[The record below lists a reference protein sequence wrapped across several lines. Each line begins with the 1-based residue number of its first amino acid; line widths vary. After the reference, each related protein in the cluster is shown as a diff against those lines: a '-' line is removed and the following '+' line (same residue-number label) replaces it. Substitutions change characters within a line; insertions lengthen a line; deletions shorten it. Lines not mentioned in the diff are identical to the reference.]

1 MAHAEQAD
9 VKESAKPEGEK
20 QTGRFKLFTVAG
32 IKITLDY
39 SWLIIFLL
47 VLWSLSAGY
56 FPHFFPEY
64 STQTYWLAG
73 FVATLLFF
81 ASIVLHELSHS
92 LTAISYGVKIPEIT
106 LFLFGGVAHL
116 SEDPKTPQM
125 ELKVAIAGPLTSLA
139 LAGVFWGI
147 YNLVHGNTSN
157 LITAIFEYLAFINL
171 ALAIFNLVPGYPL
184 DGGRIFRALVW
195 WKTGSIKTGTKWAS
209 DFGKGFAWALIFLG
223 VLRIFVGAL
232 IGGLW
237 LVFIGMFLRG
247 IAASGY
253 RDLVEKQSLEKI
265 KVSNAMIDRVISAP
279 PDITVREVVD
289 NYFLAQGHGG
299 FPVMSKERPV
309 GLITLTQVK
318 KSLSSGK
325 ESSPVSEEMIPLSD
339 EITISPE
346 ASLLEASMKMNSAG
360 VGRLIVME
368 DDEMKGL
375 VTKRDLLRRLEV
387 SEALQQ

>member
-9 VKESAKPEGEK
+9 IKESVESGG
-20 QTGRFKLFTVAG
+20 TGQAGRIKLFTVAG

-64 STQTYWLAG
+64 SAGMYWLAG
-73 FVATLLFF
+73 LIATLLFF
-81 ASIVLHELSHS
+81 ASIILHELSHS

-125 ELKVAIAGPLTSLA
+125 ELKVAIAGPLTSLV
-139 LAGVFWGI
+139 LAGIFWGI
-147 YNLVHGNTSN
+147 FTVLEGHTSN

-184 DGGRIFRALVW
+184 DGGRIFRAIVW
-195 WKTGSIKTGTKWAS
+195 WRTGSIKKGTKWAS
-209 DFGKGFAWALIFLG
+209 DFGKGFAWTLIFLG

-237 LVFIGMFLRG
+237 LIFIGMFLRG

-253 RDLVEKQSLEKI
+253 RDLVEKQSLEKVMV
-265 KVSNAMIDRVISAP
+265 KDAMIRNVISAP
-279 PDITVREVVD
+279 PDITVRQAVD
-289 NYFLAQGHGG
+289 DYFLAQGHGG
-299 FPVMSKERPV
+299 FPVMKDDEPL
-309 GLITLTQVK
+309 GLITLVQVK
-318 KSLSSGK
+318 ESLSSGK
-325 ESSPVSEEMIPLSD
+325 ESSAVSEEMIPISD
-339 EITISPE
+339 KITISPD
-346 ASLLEASMKMNSAG
+346 ASLLEASMKMNKAG
-360 VGRLIVME
+360 VGRLVVME
-368 DDEMKGL
+368 NSAMEGL
-375 VTKRDLLRRLEV
+375 VTKRDLLRYLEV
-387 SEALQQ
+387 SEALQG